1 MSRNLSSFQIVE
13 STPAEVIEGEAEE
26 IPREI
31 PQEIPQGIPEEI
43 PEAAALPEHDRS
55 AD

>member
-26 IPREI
+26 IP
-31 PQEIPQGIPEEI
+31 QEIPQEI
-43 PEAAALPEHDRS
+43 PEAAALREHDRS